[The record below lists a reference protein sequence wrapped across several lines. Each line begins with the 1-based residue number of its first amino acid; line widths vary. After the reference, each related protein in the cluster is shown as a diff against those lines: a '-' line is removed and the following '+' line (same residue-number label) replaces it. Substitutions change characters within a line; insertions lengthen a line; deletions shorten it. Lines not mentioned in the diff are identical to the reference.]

1 MVWEQGYHSGELK
14 GHIYP
19 DAADYLKRW
28 HDRGLRLF
36 VYSSGSVK
44 AQKLI
49 FGHSNEGDFTVFFSG
64 YFDTAVGGKKE
75 SQSYRNILAELGV
88 DAGTVLF
95 LSDVE
100 EELRA
105 AEEAGLKTAW
115 LVREGE
121 LPGTARVVA
130 RDFSEVDALL
140 RKR

>member
-1 MVWEQGYHSGELK
+1 
-14 GHIYP
+14 
-19 DAADYLKRW
+19 
-28 HDRGLRLF
+28 
-36 VYSSGSVK
+36 
-44 AQKLI
+44 
-49 FGHSNEGDFTVFFSG
+49 
-64 YFDTAVGGKKE
+64 
-75 SQSYRNILAELGV
+75 
-88 DAGTVLF
+88 VLF

-121 LPGTARVVA
+121 LPDTARVVA

>member
-1 MVWEQGYHSGELK
+1 M
-14 GHIYP
+14 
-19 DAADYLKRW
+19 
-28 HDRGLRLF
+28 
-36 VYSSGSVK
+36 
-44 AQKLI
+44 
-49 FGHSNEGDFTVFFSG
+49 
-64 YFDTAVGGKKE
+64 
-75 SQSYRNILAELGV
+75 
-88 DAGTVLF
+88 LF